1 MFSNYFYPVSSKI
14 LEIKKNSIPGTI
26 GESISVFSKGNFP
39 DFQKAEVA
47 IFGINEN
54 RGLLQNKSASMNMD
68 AVRESF
74 YSLYLGNWKIR
85 ILDLGDFKIGDEL
98 TDTYFAITDLI
109 SNLISDG
116 VVPIVIGGGQ
126 DLCYPIY
133 KSYDSFNKGINI
145 CSIDSKFDMISPN
158 TIRINSN
165 NYLGNIIK
173 EDPNHLNSFTNIGFQ
188 SYFVHKDE
196 THEMEKMLFETFRLG
211 DFRQNMEEAEPYLRN
226 SDLVTFDASSIK
238 QSDAPGVV
246 APSPNGLF
254 SHEACILSRYTGM
267 SDRVS
272 SFGIFEINSKKD
284 FNNQTSHLIAQV
296 IWYFLEGFSLRV
308 GDFPTKK
315 TIYKN
320 FKKYVVPLDEEDFQ
334 FIFYK
339 SKLSGRWWISSVT
352 SNEKTTIREIIL
364 PCSYK
369 DYLDSVSGKIPTRMM
384 RMLKV

>member
-1 MFSNYFYPVSSKI
+1 MFSNYFHPVSSEI
-14 LEIKKNSIPGTI
+14 LELKKNSTPGTI
-26 GESISVFSKGNFP
+26 GESISIFSEGNFP

-47 IFGINEN
+47 IFGVNEN
-54 RGLLQNKSASMNMD
+54 RGLLNGGGVSMNMD
-68 AVRESF
+68 AIRKSL
-74 YSLYLGNWKIR
+74 YNLYLGNWNIR
-85 ILDLGDFKIGDEL
+85 ILDLGDFKSGDEL

-116 VVPIVIGGGQ
+116 VIPIVIGGGQ

-158 TIRINSN
+158 TLKLNSN

-188 SYFVHKDE
+188 SYFVQKDE
-196 THEMEKMLFETFRLG
+196 VHEMEKMFFETFRLG
-211 DFRQNMEEAEPYLRN
+211 DFRQNIEESEPYLRN
-226 SDLVTFDASSIK
+226 SDLVIFDASSIK
-238 QSDAPGVV
+238 QSDSPGVV

-254 SHEACILSRYTGM
+254 SHEACVLSRYIGM

-272 SFGIFEINSKKD
+272 SFGIFEIDSEKD
-284 FNNQTSHLIAQV
+284 INNQTSRLISQI
-296 IWYFLEGFSLRV
+296 IWYFLEGFSLRI
-308 GDFPTKK
+308 GDFPTAK
-315 TIYKN
+315 TISKN

-339 SKLSGRWWISSVT
+339 SKLSGRWWISSAA
-352 SNEKTTIREIIL
+352 SSESAPKREIIL

-369 DYLDSVSGKIPTRMM
+369 DYLDSVSGKIPARMM
-384 RMLKV
+384 RILKV

>member
-14 LEIKKNSIPGTI
+14 LEIKKNSIPGSI
-26 GESISVFSKGNFP
+26 GESISVFSEGSFP

-74 YSLYLGNWKIR
+74 YSLYFGNWNIR

-158 TIRINSN
+158 TLRLNSN

-196 THEMEKMLFETFRLG
+196 AHEMEKMLFETFRLG

-246 APSPNGLF
+246 SPSPNGLF

-315 TIYKN
+315 TISKN
-320 FKKYVVPLDEEDFQ
+320 FKKYVVPFDEEDFQ

-339 SKLSGRWWISSVT
+339 SKLSGRWWMSSVT
-352 SNEKTTIREIIL
+352 SNKKTTIREIIL

>member
-26 GESISVFSKGNFP
+26 GESISVFSEDSFP

-68 AVRESF
+68 AVRDNF
-74 YSLYLGNWKIR
+74 YSLYLGNWNIR

-98 TDTYFAITDLI
+98 TDTYFAVTDLI
-109 SNLISDG
+109 SNLISNG

-158 TIRINSN
+158 TLRINSN

-196 THEMEKMLFETFRLG
+196 AHEMEKMLFETFRLG

-272 SFGIFEINSKKD
+272 SFGIFEINSKND

-308 GDFPTKK
+308 GDFPNKK
-315 TIYKN
+315 TISKN
-320 FKKYVVPLDEEDFQ
+320 FKKYVVPFDEEDFQ

-339 SKLSGRWWISSVT
+339 SKLSGRWWMSSAT
-352 SNEKTTIREIIL
+352 SNEKTTIGEIIL

>member
-1 MFSNYFYPVSSKI
+1 MFSNYFYPVSSEI
-14 LEIKKNSIPGTI
+14 LELKKNSIPGTI
-26 GESISVFSKGNFP
+26 GESISIFSEGNFP

-47 IFGINEN
+47 IFGVNEN
-54 RGLLQNKSASMNMD
+54 RGLLNEGGVSMNMD
-68 AVRESF
+68 AIRKSL
-74 YSLYLGNWKIR
+74 YNLYLGNWNIR
-85 ILDLGDFKIGDEL
+85 ILDLGDFKSGDEL

-116 VVPIVIGGGQ
+116 VIPIVIGGGQ

-158 TIRINSN
+158 TLKLNSN

-188 SYFVHKDE
+188 SYFVQKDE
-196 THEMEKMLFETFRLG
+196 VHEMEKMFFETFRLG
-211 DFRQNMEEAEPYLRN
+211 DFRQNIEESEPYLRN
-226 SDLVTFDASSIK
+226 SDLVIFDASSIK
-238 QSDAPGVV
+238 QSDSPGVV

-254 SHEACILSRYTGM
+254 SHEACVLSRYIGM

-272 SFGIFEINSKKD
+272 SFGIFEIDSEKD
-284 FNNQTSHLIAQV
+284 INNQTSRLISQI
-296 IWYFLEGFSLRV
+296 IWYFLEGFSLRI
-308 GDFPTKK
+308 GDFPTAK
-315 TIYKN
+315 TISKN

-339 SKLSGRWWISSVT
+339 SKLSGRWWISSAA
-352 SNEKTTIREIIL
+352 SSESAPKREIIL

-369 DYLDSVSGKIPTRMM
+369 DYLDSVSGKIPARMM
-384 RMLKV
+384 RILKV

>member
-1 MFSNYFYPVSSKI
+1 MFSNYFHPVSSEI
-14 LEIKKNSIPGTI
+14 LKLKNNSISGTI
-26 GESISVFSKGNFP
+26 GESISVFSEGNFP

-54 RGLLQNKSASMNMD
+54 RGVLCEDSVSMNMD
-68 AVRESF
+68 KVRKSL
-74 YSLYLGNWKIR
+74 YSLYMGNWKIR
-85 ILDLGDFKIGDEL
+85 IIDLGDFKIGKEI

-109 SNLISDG
+109 SNLMSDG

-158 TIRINSN
+158 TLRLNSN

-188 SYFVHKDE
+188 SYFVQKDE
-196 THEMEKMLFETFRLG
+196 VHEMEKMFFETFRLG
-211 DFRQNMEEAEPYLRN
+211 DFRQNIEESEPYLRN
-226 SDLVTFDASSIK
+226 SDLVIFDASSIK
-238 QSDAPGVV
+238 QSDSPGVV

-254 SHEACILSRYTGM
+254 SHEACVLSRYIGM

-272 SFGIFEINSKKD
+272 SFGIFEIDSEKD
-284 FNNQTSHLIAQV
+284 INNQTSRLISQI
-296 IWYFLEGFSLRV
+296 IWYFLEGFSLRI
-308 GDFPTKK
+308 GDFPTAK
-315 TIYKN
+315 TISKN

-339 SKLSGRWWISSVT
+339 SKLSGRWWISSAA
-352 SNEKTTIREIIL
+352 SSESAPKREIIL

-369 DYLDSVSGKIPTRMM
+369 DYLDSVSGKIPARMM
-384 RMLKV
+384 RILKV

>member
-1 MFSNYFYPVSSKI
+1 MFSNYFNPISSEI
-14 LEIKKNSIPGTI
+14 LELKNNAIPGTI
-26 GESISVFSKGNFP
+26 GESISVFSDGNFP

-54 RGLLQNKSASMNMD
+54 RGLLCEESVSMNMD
-68 AVRESF
+68 TVRKSL
-74 YSLYLGNWKIR
+74 YSLYMGNWKIR
-85 ILDLGDFKIGDEL
+85 ILDLGDFKIGKEL
-98 TDTYFAITDLI
+98 TDTYFAVTDLI

-133 KSYDSFNKGINI
+133 KSYDSFNKGVNI
-145 CSIDSKFDMISPN
+145 CAIDSKFDMISPN
-158 TIRINSN
+158 TLRLNSN

-188 SYFVHKDE
+188 SYFVQKDE
-196 THEMEKMLFETFRLG
+196 VHEMEKMFFETFRLG
-211 DFRQNMEEAEPYLRN
+211 DFRQNIEEAEPYLRN
-226 SDLVTFDASSIK
+226 SDLIIFDASSIK
-238 QSDAPGVV
+238 QSDSPGVV

-272 SFGIFEINSKKD
+272 SFGIFEINSEKD
-284 FNNQTSHLIAQV
+284 INNQTSHLISQI
-296 IWYFLEGFSLRV
+296 IWYFLEGFSLRI

-315 TIYKN
+315 TISKN

-352 SNEKTTIREIIL
+352 STEVPLNREVIL

-369 DYLDSVSGKIPTRMM
+369 DYLDSVSGKIPARMM

>member
-1 MFSNYFYPVSSKI
+1 MFSNYFHPVSSEI
-14 LEIKKNSIPGTI
+14 LELKKNSIPGTI
-26 GESISVFSKGNFP
+26 GESISIFSEGNFP

-47 IFGINEN
+47 IFGVNEN
-54 RGLLQNKSASMNMD
+54 RGLLNEGGVSMNMD
-68 AVRESF
+68 VIRKSL
-74 YSLYLGNWKIR
+74 YNLYLGNWNIR
-85 ILDLGDFKIGDEL
+85 ILDLGDFKSGDEL

-116 VVPIVIGGGQ
+116 VIPIVIGGGQ

-158 TIRINSN
+158 TLKLNSN

-188 SYFVHKDE
+188 SYFVQKDE
-196 THEMEKMLFETFRLG
+196 VHEMEKMFFETFRLG
-211 DFRQNMEEAEPYLRN
+211 DFRQNIEESEPYLRN
-226 SDLVTFDASSIK
+226 SDLVIFDASSIK
-238 QSDAPGVV
+238 QSDSPGVV

-254 SHEACILSRYTGM
+254 SHEACVLSRYIGM

-272 SFGIFEINSKKD
+272 SFGIFEIDSEKD
-284 FNNQTSHLIAQV
+284 INNQTSRLISQI
-296 IWYFLEGFSLRV
+296 IWYFLEGFSLRI
-308 GDFPTKK
+308 GDFPTAK
-315 TIYKN
+315 TISKN

-339 SKLSGRWWISSVT
+339 SKLSGRWWISSAASSEST
-352 SNEKTTIREIIL
+352 PKREIIL
-364 PCSYK
+364 PCSYT
-369 DYLDSVSGKIPTRMM
+369 DYLDSVSGKIPVRMM
-384 RMLKV
+384 RILKV

>member
-1 MFSNYFYPVSSKI
+1 MFSNYFHPVSSEI
-14 LEIKKNSIPGTI
+14 LKLKNNSISGTI
-26 GESISVFSKGNFP
+26 GESISVFSEGNFP

-54 RGLLQNKSASMNMD
+54 RGVLCEDSVSMNMD
-68 AVRESF
+68 KVRKSL
-74 YSLYLGNWKIR
+74 YSLYMGNWKIR
-85 ILDLGDFKIGDEL
+85 IIDLGDFKIGKEI

-109 SNLISDG
+109 SNLMSDG

-158 TIRINSN
+158 TLRLNSN

-188 SYFVHKDE
+188 SYFVQKDE
-196 THEMEKMLFETFRLG
+196 VHEMEKMFFETFRLG
-211 DFRQNMEEAEPYLRN
+211 DFRQNIEEAEPYLRN
-226 SDLVTFDASSIK
+226 SDLIIFDASSIK
-238 QSDAPGVV
+238 QSDSPGVV

-267 SDRVS
+267 SERVS
-272 SFGIFEINSKKD
+272 SFGIFEINSEKD
-284 FNNQTSHLIAQV
+284 INNQTSHLISQV
-296 IWYFLEGFSLRV
+296 IWYFLEGFSLRI

-315 TIYKN
+315 TISKN

-352 SNEKTTIREIIL
+352 SAETSLNREMIL

-369 DYLDSVSGKIPTRMM
+369 DYLDSVSGKIPARMM